1 MKFVLNKLA
10 YDQYTQDPD
19 GDVGRFLR
27 RKAVKL
33 QGLARKQVGVRTGRL
48 RKSINYRVVNSGGG
62 LVAIVGSNNR
72 IALMHHNGT
81 RPHIIRPRRAQTLR
95 FYSHGRI
102 VYSKLVH
109 HPGTKPNRYLTDNL
123 SRVMRM
129 R

>member
-10 YDQYTQDPD
+10 YEHLTESPN

-27 RKAVKL
+27 RKAIKL
-33 QGLARKQVGVRTGRL
+33 QGLAKRQVGVRSGTL
-48 RKSINYRVVNSGGG
+48 RKSINYRVVNRGGG
-62 LVAIVGSNNR
+62 LVATVGSNNR

-109 HPGTKPNRYLTDNL
+109 HPGTRPNRYLTDNL

-129 R
+129 K

>member
-10 YDQYTQDPD
+10 YDELTLSPK
-19 GDVGRFLR
+19 GDVGNYLR
-27 RKAVKL
+27 KRAIKL
-33 QGLARKQVGVRTGRL
+33 QALARTQAGYKTGAL
-48 RKSINYRVVNSGGG
+48 KKSINYRLVRDGKG
-62 LVAIVGSNNR
+62 LVATVGSNNR

-81 RPHIIRPRRAQTLR
+81 KPHAIMPRHAQTLR

-109 HPGTKPNRYLTDNL
+109 HPGTRPNKYLTDNL
-123 SRVMRM
+123 SRVIRT